1 MKRLAKIF
9 RKFARSQNGTATVE
23 FVILFPV
30 FMTLFVSVF
39 ESGLMMTRLTMLE
52 RGLDLTVRAIRL
64 SPGNANITHAAVK
77 QMICDNAGI
86 LHDCTNSLK
95 VELLQVSPNAW
106 IAPSLAADCVDRTSE
121 IEPVVTF
128 NSGDEGDLLFI
139 RACVVVDPMYP
150 NIGLGLILSKDSS
163 GGVMLVASSAFAN
176 EAR

>member
-1 MKRLAKIF
+1 M
-9 RKFARSQNGTATVE
+9 
-23 FVILFPV
+23 
-30 FMTLFVSVF
+30 
-39 ESGLMMTRLTMLE
+39 
-52 RGLDLTVRAIRL
+52 
-64 SPGNANITHAAVK
+64 
-77 QMICDNAGI
+77 
-86 LHDCTNSLK
+86 
-95 VELLQVSPNAW
+95 
-106 IAPSLAADCVDRTSE
+106 AADCVYRTSE